1 VEGIVVNAVGMREEG
16 LNRLQQSSL
25 PMVLIDRKIP
35 DFACDVVGL
44 DNTQAATTATEHLIE
59 QGFEA
64 LLFLS
69 EPLGT
74 VNTRGNAWMPFE
86 PRSPATP
93 AWWPKTPKRRYTKPA
108 RSITPCASSTPPWD
122 AQSGDLRQR
131 RIDAASCPLAET
143 HWSALGQRYRP
154 ARL

>member
-1 VEGIVVNAVGMREEG
+1 
-16 LNRLQQSSL
+16 
-25 PMVLIDRKIP
+25 MVLIDRKIP

-74 VNTRGNAWMPFE
+74 VNTRRERLDAFRATLARYPGVVAENAE
-86 PRSPATP
+86 TP
-93 AWWPKTPKRRYTKPA
+93 LHEAA
-108 RSITPCASSTPPWD
+108 RSITPCASSTP
-122 AQSGDLRQR
+122 AIAGC
-131 RIDAASCPLAET
+131 AKPLSPPTA
-143 HWSALGQRYRP
+143 H
-154 ARL
+154 